1 MKDNI
6 IAPVVQLGGPLTD
19 VGEMEVQTFLGALN
33 IVILGTVAQR

>member
-1 MKDNI
+1 MQYRSNR
-6 IAPVVQLGGPLTD
+6 LTGGPLTD